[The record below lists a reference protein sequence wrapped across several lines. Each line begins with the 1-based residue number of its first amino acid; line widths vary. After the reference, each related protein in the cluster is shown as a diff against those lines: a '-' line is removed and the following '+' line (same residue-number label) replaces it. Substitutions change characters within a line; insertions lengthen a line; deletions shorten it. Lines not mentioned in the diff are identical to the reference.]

1 MLENLQNLGVLKKKG
16 YRLLK
21 KNIDE
26 EDLNLIKKNLT
37 LEPKVHKDFVKN
49 VVKYECYLEDKKHI
63 YLPKHWGIQNLGN
76 PKKNLLKRGEYLT
89 KKLET
94 IYPPRPFQVEIIE
107 KTYKQLKEIG
117 GGIITIG
124 CGLGKTFCGINIS
137 TLINQKTLIL
147 VHTSVLLD
155 QWIDRI
161 KHFIPNAK
169 IGIIRGKK
177 FDIENKDYVVGMLQT
192 IIRSEVF
199 TPEDFKSFGLTVYD
213 ECFPFSQYVLTETG
227 PIKIGTL
234 YEKWK
239 NKRILPKV
247 KSYNE
252 KTKKYEYKK
261 ITYAFRKENP
271 KLLKI
276 SIGKKKIKCTE
287 NHKFLTSNG
296 YKKANNLTIDD
307 LLISNYDGYGKI
319 SKIEN
324 IIHTGYGRCTKPYV
338 YDIEVEDN
346 HNFIVCGKLSEM
358 GVVVHNCHHMAA
370 PSFSKAFPLIS
381 SKYNLGLSATPKR
394 NDNLQNIFYW
404 NIGPTSFESFTND
417 KFAIVKNINF
427 TDDNY
432 VEKYNWQG
440 SIDLHKL
447 HLQIIKN
454 KFRNEMI
461 IKQLINLS
469 KKGRQILVLSKMI
482 DHLKE
487 LRRIFCK
494 KNHYKNYP
502 RETIFN
508 ICKERELNKK
518 TFSLICS
525 FIKEPVTSGFY
536 IGGMKQTVDQS
547 AHSKTHTELDEL
559 IFNNLDKI
567 KIEYLKYIYD
577 KKNKKRKKI
586 NLKREDKID
595 IILECE
601 IEVEVDETLESLE
614 KSSKCDILFASYQL
628 VSEGTDIPTLNTL
641 IMTTP
646 KKQIEQVVG
655 RILRAKTKFT
665 PLILDIVDSSFS
677 VYQNQS
683 HFRNRYYKKCNYSI
697 DNVCI
702 DAKDEK
708 VPIID
713 ENVTNIVKKK
723 VMEKVNYF
731 EKCII

>member
-1 MLENLQNLGVLKKKG
+1 MLENLQNSGVLKKKG

-21 KNIDE
+21 KNIDK
-26 EDLNLIKKNLT
+26 EDLNFIKKKLT

-49 VVKYECYLEDKKHI
+49 VVKYKCYIEDKKHI

-89 KKLET
+89 QELKT
-94 IYPPRPFQVEIIE
+94 IYPPRDFQVEIIE

-117 GGIITIG
+117 GGIITVS
-124 CGLGKTFCGINIS
+124 CGQGKTFMAINLA
-137 TLINQKTLIL
+137 TLINQKTLIM

-161 KHFIPNAK
+161 KYFIPNAK
-169 IGIIRGKK
+169 VGIIQGKK
-177 FDIENKDYVVGMLQT
+177 FDIENKDFVIAMLQT

-199 TPEDFKSFGLTVYD
+199 TPEDFNSFGLTVYD
-213 ECFPFSQYVLTETG
+213 E
-227 PIKIGTL
+227 
-234 YEKWK
+234 
-239 NKRILPKV
+239 
-247 KSYNE
+247 
-252 KTKKYEYKK
+252 
-261 ITYAFRKENP
+261 
-271 KLLKI
+271 
-276 SIGKKKIKCTE
+276 
-287 NHKFLTSNG
+287 
-296 YKKANNLTIDD
+296 
-307 LLISNYDGYGKI
+307 
-319 SKIEN
+319 
-324 IIHTGYGRCTKPYV
+324 
-338 YDIEVEDN
+338 
-346 HNFIVCGKLSEM
+346 
-358 GVVVHNCHHMAA
+358 CHHMAA

-447 HLQIIKN
+447 HLQIINN

-494 KNHYKNYP
+494 KKYYKNYP

-508 ICKERELNKK
+508 SCKKRKLNKK

-547 AHSKTHTELDEL
+547 AHSKTHKELDEL

-595 IILECE
+595 IVLECE
-601 IEVEVDETLESLE
+601 IEVKVDETVESLE

-665 PLILDIVDSSFS
+665 PLILDVVDSSFS

-683 HFRNRYYKKCNYSI
+683 YFRNRYYKKCNYSI
-697 DNVCI
+697 DNI
-702 DAKDEK
+702 RINAKDEK

-713 ENVTNIVKKK
+713 ENGTNIINIIEEN
-723 VMEKVNYF
+723 MENIEDF
-731 EKCII
+731 GDCII